1 MCDLRTMSNRGEYHV
16 GLVFTSDNP
25 VERLADRFTPED
37 STIDLSHLDDAFRHA
52 KLKDGENAREEVP
65 DGYYDTVVEEV
76 RLGKTPRTG
85 NPMLSWK
92 LRIASEDYAG
102 RTLNKNSVITEK
114 SLAFL
119 KDDLERCGLHLTR
132 LSELPPH
139 IKEMFGMKINVL
151 KKTKDQWTDIYFV
164 KVERQDLDDIP
175 F

>member
-1 MCDLRTMSNRGEYHV
+1 M
-16 GLVFTSDNP
+16 GLVFTSDNQ

-37 STIDLSHLDDAFRHA
+37 GTMNLSHLDDAFQRA
-52 KLKDGENAREEVP
+52 KFKDGENSREDVP

-92 LRIASEDYAG
+92 LRIVSEDFEG
-102 RTLNKNSVITEK
+102 RTLNKNRIITEK

-119 KDDLERCGLHLTR
+119 KDDLERCGLHLAK
-132 LSELPPH
+132 LSELPRH
-139 IKEMFGMKINVL
+139 IEEMFGLKINVL
-151 KKTKDQWTDIYFV
+151 KKTKEQWTDIYFV
-164 KVERQDLDDIP
+164 KVERQERDDLP

>member
-1 MCDLRTMSNRGEYHV
+1 MANRGEYRV
-16 GLVFTSDNP
+16 GLIFTSDNQ

-37 STIDLSHLDDAFRHA
+37 TTIDLSRLDDAFQRA
-52 KLKDGENAREEVP
+52 KFKEGDNAREEVP

-76 RLGKTPRTG
+76 RLAKTPRTG

-92 LRIASEDYAG
+92 LRIVSEDFEG
-102 RTLNKNSVITEK
+102 RTLNKNRVITEK

-119 KDDLERCGLHLTR
+119 KDDLERCGLRLDR
-132 LSELPPH
+132 LSELPAH
-139 IKEMFGMKINVL
+139 IEEMFGLKINVL

-164 KVERQDLDDIP
+164 KVERQDPDIIP